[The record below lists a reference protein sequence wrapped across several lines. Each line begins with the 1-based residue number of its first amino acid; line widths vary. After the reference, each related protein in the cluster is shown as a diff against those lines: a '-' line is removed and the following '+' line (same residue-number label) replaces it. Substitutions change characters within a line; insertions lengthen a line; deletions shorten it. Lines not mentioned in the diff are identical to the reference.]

1 MAEMAEMAEPYP
13 ARLLMRSEKGSTG
26 FKGVRLHMGRYQAKC
41 DTAPC
46 HNHYFGRVDT
56 PEEAAQAYL
65 RHWVKD
71 HPEKLASKKRKTPP
85 S

>member
-13 ARLLMRSEKGSTG
+13 ARLLMRSDTNQTAFE
-26 FKGVRLHMGRYQAKC
+26 GVRPNRSKYQAKC
-41 DTAPC
+41 STTPC
-46 HNHYFGRVDT
+46 RNHSLGNFDT

-71 HPEKLASKKRKTPP
+71 HPEKLVSKKRKAPA